1 MAEEV
6 RFQPIRPAVPR
17 RRARFWRS
25 VIFPLLVVAAIAA
38 VIWWLEYRPG
48 ADQPP
53 TSPISGEQYGPAT
66 LPAALVPPGLEVG
79 PQVGK
84 LGPNFLLELLDSGEL
99 RLSDLRGKAVV
110 LNFWAT
116 WCRPCRREMP
126 QFVEAYDRYRD
137 QGLVIVAVDLQE
149 SRGTIGSFVDD
160 FGVEF
165 PVAIDRQG
173 DVADEYRLLG
183 LPTTYFID
191 RNGVIRSIYRGP
203 LEGRSQGTNVQG
215 EIKADE
221 LSRRV
226 EELLN

>member
-1 MAEEV
+1 
-6 RFQPIRPAVPR
+6 
-17 RRARFWRS
+17 
-25 VIFPLLVVAAIAA
+25 
-38 VIWWLEYRPG
+38 
-48 ADQPP
+48 
-53 TSPISGEQYGPAT
+53 
-66 LPAALVPPGLEVG
+66 
-79 PQVGK
+79 
-84 LGPNFLLELLDSGEL
+84 
-99 RLSDLRGKAVV
+99 
-110 LNFWAT
+110 
-116 WCRPCRREMP
+116 MP